1 MTAPQIQKEIA
12 NCCAKETTKLLMEDL
27 GSDFFAILA
36 NESSDVY
43 QNEQLAICLW
53 YVDKKGSV
61 VERFLGVIHVENS
74 TSLRLKTAVEKLLM
88 EHSLSLSMVCGQ
100 GYDGA
105 SNMKGHANGLRKL
118 IMDDCP
124 STYCVHCFA
133 HQLQLTLQEVARENP
148 DYDWFFDQ
156 VRFLLNLIENSCKK
170 TQMLRVAQAQ
180 SIVEALELG
189 DIKMGKGLN
198 QEMGL
203 ARPGDTR
210 WGSHYKTI
218 MHLISLYPS
227 IRKVL
232 IKVGDDRS
240 QKTKCAHA
248 QTMLTIFRSYEFV
261 FMAHLMQTVLVF
273 TTNLNH
279 ALQKKDQDIV
289 NAVEL
294 ISLTKLQLHGLRQDI
309 GWEDFLKEVDSFCVK
324 NKIIHDIDT
333 FYRPVGR
340 DRRFFI
346 KIKNLHHFHVD
357 MFLSLIDRQLQKL
370 DDRFDEV
377 NTELLIIL
385 HGCIQS
391 PQFICYF

>member
-1 MTAPQIQKEIA
+1 VI
-12 NCCAKETTKLLMEDL
+12 
-27 GSDFFAILA
+27 FFSILA
-36 NESSDVY
+36 DESSDVY
-43 QNEQLAICLW
+43 QNEQLALCLR
-53 YVDKKGSV
+53 YVDKKGSI
-61 VERFLGVIHVENS
+61 VERFLGVVHVENT
-74 TSLRLKTAVEKLLM
+74 TSLTLKTAIEKLLM
-88 EHSLSLSMVCGQ
+88 EHSLILSMVRGQ

-105 SNMKGHANGLRKL
+105 SNMKGHANGLKKL
-118 IMDDCP
+118 IMDDC
-124 STYCVHCFA
+124 SSAYYVNCFA
-133 HQLQLTLQEVARENP
+133 HQLQLTLVEVARENP
-148 DYDWFFDQ
+148 DCVWFFDQ
-156 VRFLLNLIENSCKK
+156 VRFLLNLIGNSCKK

-189 DIKMGKGLN
+189 DIETGKGLN

-210 WGSHYKTI
+210 WGSHYKTV

-240 QKTKCAHA
+240 QKTECAHA

-261 FMAHLMQTVLVF
+261 FMAHLMQIVLGF
-273 TTNLNH
+273 SADLNH

-324 NKIIHDIDT
+324 NKIKIPNMDT

-346 KIKNLHHFHVD
+346 KIKNLHRFRVD
-357 MFLSLIDRQLQKL
+357 MFLSVIDRQLQ
-370 DDRFDEV
+370 
-377 NTELLIIL
+377 
-385 HGCIQS
+385 
-391 PQFICYF
+391 

>member
-1 MTAPQIQKEIA
+1 
-12 NCCAKETTKLLMEDL
+12 
-27 GSDFFAILA
+27 
-36 NESSDVY
+36 
-43 QNEQLAICLW
+43 
-53 YVDKKGSV
+53 
-61 VERFLGVIHVENS
+61 
-74 TSLRLKTAVEKLLM
+74 
-88 EHSLSLSMVCGQ
+88 
-100 GYDGA
+100 
-105 SNMKGHANGLRKL
+105 
-118 IMDDCP
+118 
-124 STYCVHCFA
+124 
-133 HQLQLTLQEVARENP
+133 
-148 DYDWFFDQ
+148 
-156 VRFLLNLIENSCKK
+156 
-170 TQMLRVAQAQ
+170 
-180 SIVEALELG
+180 
-189 DIKMGKGLN
+189 
-198 QEMGL
+198 
-203 ARPGDTR
+203 
-210 WGSHYKTI
+210 
-218 MHLISLYPS
+218 
-227 IRKVL
+227 
-232 IKVGDDRS
+232 
-240 QKTKCAHA
+240 
-248 QTMLTIFRSYEFV
+248 
-261 FMAHLMQTVLVF
+261 MAHLMQTVLVF